1 MAKIKYR
8 LLVKEHVLNEYII
21 EADSWDEAIK
31 KLYEGDTNEPRL
43 VDFLKI
49 EDVLECDLI

>member
-8 LLVKEHVLNEYII
+8 LLVKERVLNEYAI

-43 VDFLKI
+43 VDFLEI